1 MLTNE
6 IKKGTAVRMNHL
18 GPIVT
23 GTMLD
28 SRKGNTRLV
37 KVNGSKIGLFDDA
50 GSVYAYNIVEAQNAD
65 GQWEKIE
72 HTEAQKKLAVTVS
85 ALGF

>member
-1 MLTNE
+1 MVTNE
-6 IKKGTAVRMNHL
+6 IKKGTTVRMNHL
-18 GPIVT
+18 GPIVS

-28 SRKGNTRLV
+28 SKKGNTRLV
-37 KVNGSKIGLFDDA
+37 QIDGSKIGLFNEA

-65 GQWEKIE
+65 GQWEKVE

-85 ALGF
+85 ELGF